1 MKDQQ
6 GVGEEI
12 IRTIQNASKICLNAR
27 INSQDYK
34 SNVLHTKYTFFT
46 VRVISLKLRYRKLC
60 LS

>member
-12 IRTIQNASKICLNAR
+12 IRTIQKASKTCLNAR

-46 VRVISLKLRYRKLC
+46 VRVISLKLKI
-60 LS
+60 